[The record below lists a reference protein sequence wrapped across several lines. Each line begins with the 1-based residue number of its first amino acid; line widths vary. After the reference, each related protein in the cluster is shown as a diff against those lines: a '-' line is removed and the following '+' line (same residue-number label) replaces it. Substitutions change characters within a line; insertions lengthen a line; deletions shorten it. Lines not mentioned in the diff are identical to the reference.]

1 MTNLENL
8 HILLRNGNL
17 NTLPITKAHQKMLPP
32 KRKIHP
38 QNRLISPLKSAVL
51 ILLYQR
57 NNEIF
62 VPFIK
67 RKSFPVN
74 VHSGQIAFPGGKK
87 EKIDKDMQAT
97 ALREAEEEIGIKANI
112 VNLICKISDVYI
124 PPSNF
129 LVSPFIGITYD
140 TPHFIA
146 QKSEVDE
153 IIEIPLDIF
162 LQENIIQYRNIGN
175 YKNIPCFIYQ
185 QHIIWGA
192 TAMMMNE
199 FIHLLKGNLQKS
211 SPTK

>member
-1 MTNLENL
+1 MTNLKDL
-8 HILLRNGNL
+8 HILLRSWDL
-17 NTLPITKAHQKMLPP
+17 NTLPSTKAHQKMLPP

-51 ILLYQR
+51 ILIYKR
-57 NNEIF
+57 NNEILI
-62 VPFIK
+62 PFII

-87 EKIDKDMQAT
+87 EEKDKDMQAT
-97 ALREAEEEIGIKANI
+97 ALREAEEEIGIKTNTVNI
-112 VNLICKISDVYI
+112 ICKISDLYI

-140 TPHFIA
+140 IPNFIA
-146 QKSEVDE
+146 QKSEVDD
-153 IIEIPLDIF
+153 IIEIPLHFF
-162 LQENIIQYRNIGN
+162 LQENIIQYRNIGDN
-175 YKNIPCFIYQ
+175 KNIPCFIYQ

-199 FIHLLKGNLQKS
+199 FIYLLKEILEES
-211 SPTK
+211 SPTI